1 MGSIHLAG
9 DGYWNY
15 TITAIEGIELLI
27 ELFNGRLL
35 LNKTNS
41 RFVSEWITPY
51 NTIKP
56 DKLVIYRGP
65 GTFVGLQDAWLCGFS
80 DADGSCGF
88 KLSADKGRKD
98 GYRLRTYW
106 YVDQAGEKP
115 FLDKMRLV
123 LGWGHLEYKKEL
135 YPFNKQSQASLPT
148 DKEVRFCEAKAATFP
163 VGAASQPKHSK
174 TLTFNETKN
183 FVGDAW
189 RLKTESNLVT
199 ERIVAYYDQFNPR
212 TTKLFVRY
220 IRLRRVLGWIARDG
234 WRNRV
239 DDIRHLI
246 HLNKRLQ

>member
-106 YVDQAGEKP
+106 YVDLPCPCYAKEGIGEKP

-135 YPFNKQSQASLPT
+135 YPFNKQSQASL
-148 DKEVRFCEAKAATFP
+148 KED
-163 VGAASQPKHSK
+163 

>member
-1 MGSIHLAG
+1 
-9 DGYWNY
+9 
-15 TITAIEGIELLI
+15 
-27 ELFNGRLL
+27 
-35 LNKTNS
+35 
-41 RFVSEWITPY
+41 
-51 NTIKP
+51 
-56 DKLVIYRGP
+56 
-65 GTFVGLQDAWLCGFS
+65 
-80 DADGSCGF
+80 
-88 KLSADKGRKD
+88 
-98 GYRLRTYW
+98 
-106 YVDQAGEKP
+106 
-115 FLDKMRLV
+115 
-123 LGWGHLEYKKEL
+123 
-135 YPFNKQSQASLPT
+135 
-148 DKEVRFCEAKAATFP
+148 VRFCEAKAATFP